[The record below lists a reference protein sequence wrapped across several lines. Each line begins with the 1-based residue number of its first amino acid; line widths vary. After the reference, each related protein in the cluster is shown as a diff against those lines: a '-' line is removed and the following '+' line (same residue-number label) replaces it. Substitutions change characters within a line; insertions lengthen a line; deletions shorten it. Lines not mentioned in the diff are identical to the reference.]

1 MSLPSL
7 PLVFAAFLLNLAT
20 VSRASGPCETDQ
32 NPYCAGN
39 AIFEQI
45 CCTYPD
51 VCYWA
56 NRDGQ
61 PGCCP
66 HGQVCDGLA
75 PYSTRSTWKAPITTT
90 IRPTTVTTVIEPSTI
105 TTYEGGGAVIVTITS
120 QNPVVTVT
128 TQDWCHKNPC
138 DAVTSAVVS
147 VYSTVTQG
155 AGDVVTVITQE
166 AGQAYATVSGV
177 LVGNAGTVPEPI
189 GFIMLAAL
197 VPPIVLLA
205 RLLWHGLG

>member
-1 MSLPSL
+1 MSVPSL
-7 PLVFAAFLLNLAT
+7 LLLCVAFLLNLVT
-20 VSRASGPCETDQ
+20 ICRASGPCETDQ
-32 NPYCAGN
+32 NPYCAGD

-61 PGCCP
+61 PACCP
-66 HGQVCDGLA
+66 HGQVCSGLA
-75 PYSTRSTWKAPITTT
+75 PYSTRTTWKAPITTT

-105 TTYEGGGAVIVTITS
+105 TSDEGGGAVIVTITS

-128 TQDWCHKNPC
+128 TENWCHKNPC

-147 VYSTVTQG
+147 VYSTITQG
-155 AGDVVTVITQE
+155 AGGVVTVITEE
-166 AGQAYATVSGV
+166 AGQAYATVSGL
-177 LVGNAGTVPEPI
+177 LVGNGASVSEPTA
-189 GFIMLAAL
+189 F
-197 VPPIVLLA
+197 IVLVSLIPSIVFLA
-205 RLLWHGLG
+205 SIF